1 MGHCGRI
8 LSGFGNFC
16 KKKLEMMERQD
27 DTNIIKLHVLV
38 ILAEIIRVAV
48 LATKMQPSFL
58 LCNER
63 FSFHSTY

>member
-1 MGHCGRI
+1 MD
-8 LSGFGNFC
+8 SETFAE
-16 KKKLEMMERQD
+16 KKLEMMERQD
-27 DTNIIKLHVLV
+27 ETNIIKLHVLV

-48 LATKMQPSFL
+48 VATKMLPSFL